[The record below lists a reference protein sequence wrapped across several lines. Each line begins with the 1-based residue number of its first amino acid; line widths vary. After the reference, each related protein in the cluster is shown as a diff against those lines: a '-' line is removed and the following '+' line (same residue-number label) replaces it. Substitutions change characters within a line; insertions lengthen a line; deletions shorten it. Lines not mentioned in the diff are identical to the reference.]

1 MEHWP
6 TGRLLST
13 AARLVEHSW
22 NEKLGAIG
30 LTHAGVIAIEVLAAQ
45 GPMTQAQLA
54 QFVRVQAQTMGKTLS
69 RLESHGHIVR
79 VRSTSDRRSHVVS
92 LTERGK
98 EAVAA
103 ASRWSVPSLPPRRS
117 TLKYYGRSSRP
128 WSGNSP
134 ASSAP
139 CPATPRPSWR
149 IHPRQ
154 FLPPAGPDKRGVT
167 AVSAEAA
174 VTPFLWAL

>member
-1 MEHWP
+1 MPDMDHWP

-30 LTHAGVIAIEVLAAQ
+30 LTHAGVIAIEVLNAQ

-54 QFVRVQAQTMGKTLS
+54 QYVRVQAQTMGKTLS
-69 RLESHGHIVR
+69 RLESHGHIAR

-92 LTERGK
+92 LTERGL

-103 ASRWSVPSLPPRRS
+103 AVEMERSVLASASIDPEVLRQELQAVVRELASQFATTPGNAAALVE
-117 TLKYYGRSSRP
+117 
-128 WSGNSP
+128 NSP
-134 ASSAP
+134 
-139 CPATPRPSWR
+139 
-149 IHPRQ
+149 
-154 FLPPAGPDKRGVT
+154 
-167 AVSAEAA
+167 
-174 VTPFLWAL
+174 

>member
-1 MEHWP
+1 MDRWP

-69 RLESHGHIVR
+69 RLEAHGHIAR

-98 EAVAA
+98 EAATAAVEMERSVLAA
-103 ASRWSVPSLPPRRS
+103 ASIDPDVLRQELQAVVRQLANQFA
-117 TLKYYGRSSRP
+117 T
-128 WSGNSP
+128 
-134 ASSAP
+134 
-139 CPATPRPSWR
+139 PATRA
-149 IHPRQ
+149 
-154 FLPPAGPDKRGVT
+154 LVD
-167 AVSAEAA
+167 EA
-174 VTPFLWAL
+174 PLG

>member
-1 MEHWP
+1 MPDMDQWP

-30 LTHAGVIAIEVLAAQ
+30 LTHAGVIAIEVLNVQ

-69 RLESHGHIVR
+69 RLEAHGHIAR

-103 ASRWSVPSLPPRRS
+103 AVEMERTVLAAATIDPDVLRQELKAVVRELASQFGSSTAGELLDNSSL
-117 TLKYYGRSSRP
+117 
-128 WSGNSP
+128 
-134 ASSAP
+134 
-139 CPATPRPSWR
+139 TP
-149 IHPRQ
+149 
-154 FLPPAGPDKRGVT
+154 
-167 AVSAEAA
+167 
-174 VTPFLWAL
+174 

>member
-1 MEHWP
+1 MDHWP

-30 LTHAGVIAIEVLAAQ
+30 LTHAGVIAIEVLNAQ

-54 QFVRVQAQTMGKTLS
+54 QYVRVQAQTMGKTLS
-69 RLESHGHIVR
+69 RLESHGHIAR

-92 LTERGK
+92 LTERGR

-103 ASRWSVPSLPPRRS
+103 AVEMERSVLAAATIDPDVLRQELQAVVRELASQFGS
-117 TLKYYGRSSRP
+117 QSS
-128 WSGNSP
+128 GALLNNSP
-134 ASSAP
+134 
-139 CPATPRPSWR
+139 
-149 IHPRQ
+149 
-154 FLPPAGPDKRGVT
+154 VT
-167 AVSAEAA
+167 
-174 VTPFLWAL
+174 T

>member
-69 RLESHGHIVR
+69 RLESHGHIMR

-103 ASRWSVPSLPPRRS
+103 AVEMERSVLASASIDPEVLRQELKAVVRELASQFGTVPSNAAALVE
-117 TLKYYGRSSRP
+117 
-128 WSGNSP
+128 NSP
-134 ASSAP
+134 
-139 CPATPRPSWR
+139 
-149 IHPRQ
+149 
-154 FLPPAGPDKRGVT
+154 
-167 AVSAEAA
+167 
-174 VTPFLWAL
+174 

>member
-30 LTHAGVIAIEVLAAQ
+30 LTHAGVIAIEVLDAQ

-54 QFVRVQAQTMGKTLS
+54 QYVRVQAQTMGKTLS
-69 RLESHGHIVR
+69 RLEAHGHIAR

-103 ASRWSVPSLPPRRS
+103 AVEMERSVLASASIDPEVLRQE
-117 TLKYYGRSSRP
+117 LKAVVRELASQFATTP
-128 WSGNSP
+128 NEAAALVKNSP
-134 ASSAP
+134 
-139 CPATPRPSWR
+139 
-149 IHPRQ
+149 
-154 FLPPAGPDKRGVT
+154 
-167 AVSAEAA
+167 
-174 VTPFLWAL
+174 

>member
-1 MEHWP
+1 MPDMDHWP

-30 LTHAGVIAIEVLAAQ
+30 LTHAGVIAIEVLDAQ

-54 QFVRVQAQTMGKTLS
+54 QYVRVQAQTMGKTLS
-69 RLESHGHIVR
+69 RLEAHGHIVR

-92 LTERGK
+92 LTEQGK

-103 ASRWSVPSLPPRRS
+103 AVEMERSVLASASIDPYLLRQELQAVVRELASQFA
-117 TLKYYGRSSRP
+117 
-128 WSGNSP
+128 NSP
-134 ASSAP
+134 GDNALVENS
-139 CPATPRPSWR
+139 PSTR
-149 IHPRQ
+149 
-154 FLPPAGPDKRGVT
+154 
-167 AVSAEAA
+167 
-174 VTPFLWAL
+174 

>member
-1 MEHWP
+1 MPDMDHWP

-54 QFVRVQAQTMGKTLS
+54 QYVRVQAQTMGKTLS
-69 RLESHGHIVR
+69 RLETHGHIAR

-98 EAVAA
+98 EAVAEA
-103 ASRWSVPSLPPRRS
+103 VEMERSVL
-117 TLKYYGRSSRP
+117 
-128 WSGNSP
+128 
-134 ASSAP
+134 ASSSIDPELLRQELKSVVRELASQF
-139 CPATPRPSWR
+139 ATTPGNAAALVDNPS
-149 IHPRQ
+149 
-154 FLPPAGPDKRGVT
+154 
-167 AVSAEAA
+167 S
-174 VTPFLWAL
+174 

>member
-1 MEHWP
+1 MDHWP

-30 LTHAGVIAIEVLAAQ
+30 LTHAGVIAIEVLNAQ

-54 QFVRVQAQTMGKTLS
+54 QYVRVQAQTMGKTLS
-69 RLESHGHIVR
+69 RLESHGHIAR

-103 ASRWSVPSLPPRRS
+103 AVEMERSVLASASIDPEVLRQELQAVVRELASQFATTPGNAAALVE
-117 TLKYYGRSSRP
+117 
-128 WSGNSP
+128 NSP
-134 ASSAP
+134 
-139 CPATPRPSWR
+139 
-149 IHPRQ
+149 
-154 FLPPAGPDKRGVT
+154 
-167 AVSAEAA
+167 
-174 VTPFLWAL
+174 

>member
-1 MEHWP
+1 MDQWP

-30 LTHAGVIAIEVLAAQ
+30 LTHAGVIAIEVLNAQ

-54 QFVRVQAQTMGKTLS
+54 QYVRVQAQTMGKTLS
-69 RLESHGHIVR
+69 RLEAHGHIAR

-103 ASRWSVPSLPPRRS
+103 AVEMERTVLAAATIDPDVLRQELKAVVRELASQFGSS
-117 TLKYYGRSSRP
+117 T
-128 WSGNSP
+128 
-134 ASSAP
+134 
-139 CPATPRPSWR
+139 
-149 IHPRQ
+149 
-154 FLPPAGPDKRGVT
+154 
-167 AVSAEAA
+167 AEALIDNSSL
-174 VTPFLWAL
+174 TP

>member
-1 MEHWP
+1 MPDMDQWP

-30 LTHAGVIAIEVLAAQ
+30 LTHAGVIAIEVLNAQ

-54 QFVRVQAQTMGKTLS
+54 QYVRVQAQTMGKTLS
-69 RLESHGHIVR
+69 RLESHGHIAR

-92 LTERGK
+92 LTEQGK

-103 ASRWSVPSLPPRRS
+103 AVEMERTVLAAATIDPDVLRQELKAVVRELASQFGSQATGALLENPSM
-117 TLKYYGRSSRP
+117 T
-128 WSGNSP
+128 
-134 ASSAP
+134 
-139 CPATPRPSWR
+139 T
-149 IHPRQ
+149 
-154 FLPPAGPDKRGVT
+154 
-167 AVSAEAA
+167 
-174 VTPFLWAL
+174 

>member
-1 MEHWP
+1 MDQWP

-30 LTHAGVIAIEVLAAQ
+30 LTHAGVIAIEVLNAQ

-54 QFVRVQAQTMGKTLS
+54 QYVRVQAQTMGKTLS
-69 RLESHGHIVR
+69 RLEAHGHIVR

-98 EAVAA
+98 DAVAA
-103 ASRWSVPSLPPRRS
+103 AVEMERTVLAAATIDPDVLRQELKAVVRELASQFGSSTTAALVENPSM
-117 TLKYYGRSSRP
+117 
-128 WSGNSP
+128 
-134 ASSAP
+134 
-139 CPATPRPSWR
+139 TP
-149 IHPRQ
+149 
-154 FLPPAGPDKRGVT
+154 
-167 AVSAEAA
+167 
-174 VTPFLWAL
+174 

>member
-1 MEHWP
+1 MDQWP

-30 LTHAGVIAIEVLAAQ
+30 LTHAGVIAIEVLNAQ

-54 QFVRVQAQTMGKTLS
+54 QYVRVQAQTMGKTLS
-69 RLESHGHIVR
+69 RLESHGHIAR

-103 ASRWSVPSLPPRRS
+103 AVEMERTVLAAATIDPDVLRQELKAVVRELASQFGSQATGAFLENPSM
-117 TLKYYGRSSRP
+117 
-128 WSGNSP
+128 
-134 ASSAP
+134 
-139 CPATPRPSWR
+139 TP
-149 IHPRQ
+149 
-154 FLPPAGPDKRGVT
+154 
-167 AVSAEAA
+167 
-174 VTPFLWAL
+174 

>member
-1 MEHWP
+1 MDHWP

-30 LTHAGVIAIEVLAAQ
+30 LTHAGVIAIEVLNAQ

-54 QFVRVQAQTMGKTLS
+54 QYVRVQAQTMGKTLS
-69 RLESHGHIVR
+69 RLESHGHIAR

-92 LTERGK
+92 LTDRGK

-103 ASRWSVPSLPPRRS
+103 AVEMERSVLAAATIDPDVLRQELQAVVRELASQF
-117 TLKYYGRSSRP
+117 G
-128 WSGNSP
+128 SP
-134 ASSAP
+134 ATGALLDNPSM
-139 CPATPRPSWR
+139 TP
-149 IHPRQ
+149 
-154 FLPPAGPDKRGVT
+154 
-167 AVSAEAA
+167 
-174 VTPFLWAL
+174 

>member
-1 MEHWP
+1 MDHWP

-30 LTHAGVIAIEVLAAQ
+30 LTHAGVIAIEVLDAQ

-92 LTERGK
+92 LTEQGK

-103 ASRWSVPSLPPRRS
+103 AVEMERSVLASASIDPDLLRQELQAVVRELASQFATSPGGAGALVE
-117 TLKYYGRSSRP
+117 
-128 WSGNSP
+128 NSP
-134 ASSAP
+134 
-139 CPATPRPSWR
+139 
-149 IHPRQ
+149 
-154 FLPPAGPDKRGVT
+154 
-167 AVSAEAA
+167 
-174 VTPFLWAL
+174 

>member
-1 MEHWP
+1 MPDMDHWP

-54 QFVRVQAQTMGKTLS
+54 QYVRVQAQTMGKTLS
-69 RLESHGHIVR
+69 RLETHGHIAR

-92 LTERGK
+92 LTDRGR
-98 EAVAA
+98 EAVTAAVEMERSVLAA
-103 ASRWSVPSLPPRRS
+103 ASIDPDVLRQELQAVVRELASQFA
-117 TLKYYGRSSRP
+117 
-128 WSGNSP
+128 SP
-134 ASSAP
+134 
-139 CPATPRPSWR
+139 
-149 IHPRQ
+149 
-154 FLPPAGPDKRGVT
+154 VT
-167 AVSAEAA
+167 KAMADGSPVG
-174 VTPFLWAL
+174 